1 MKLRLRERQTIEKTS
16 LLKRQNFEG
25 KPRGKPKMMILL
37 KNLIISQANRL
48 QLKLKSLHK
57 IIFIISINI
66 CVLI

>member
-1 MKLRLRERQTIEKTS
+1 MAH
-16 LLKRQNFEG
+16 
-25 KPRGKPKMMILL
+25 KMMIFL

-57 IIFIISINI
+57 IIFIISINV